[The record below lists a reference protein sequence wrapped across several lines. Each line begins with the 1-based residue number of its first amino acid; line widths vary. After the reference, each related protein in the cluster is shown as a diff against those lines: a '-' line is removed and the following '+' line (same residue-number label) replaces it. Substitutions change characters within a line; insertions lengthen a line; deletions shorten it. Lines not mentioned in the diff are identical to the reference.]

1 MASVALSTKAVGSTV
16 KLKVNGTAR
25 EFLVVHQGKPSSLY
39 DESCNGTWLLMKDCY
54 ESRQWHSSNSNS
66 YKAST
71 IHSYL
76 NGTFLNL
83 FDADIREVIKQV
95 KIPYVNGTGNS
106 AVASGSSGLSCKIFL
121 LSGREV
127 GFSTSDNQYFPNDGA
142 KLSYFESG
150 TGSSA
155 LNKRI
160 AKLNGSATLW
170 WLRSPGTG
178 STRVAWRVYS
188 NGSYYNG
195 HCTNSY
201 GIRPALVLPSD
212 LLVSDDGSVQT
223 NTPPTITSTSG
234 NSGVNLGSKAAA
246 FSFKY
251 TPSDADGNKLTVKEK
266 LDGVVKKTRSN
277 VTSGTQLTFECTST
291 AAEFQKI
298 LNGTHTITIEASDGQ
313 ETATFTATF
322 TKAVTEATITLDEP
336 LAVEG
341 DITVAILA
349 VTGDIPV
356 DAEYTVEVT
365 NNAKDSSPVWQDATT
380 EVKNGTN
387 IVFENHANT
396 NGAAFNF
403 RITVKRGSSNTG
415 GHISGVSGA
424 FQ

>member
-66 YKAST
+66 YKPST

-121 LSGREV
+121 LSGYEV
-127 GFSTSDNQYFPNDGA
+127 GFRTSDNSYFPVDGA
-142 KLSYFESG
+142 KLSYFDAG
-150 TGSSA
+150 TGTTA
-155 LNKRI
+155 NNKRI
-160 AKLNGSATLW
+160 AKLNGSATCW
-170 WLRSPGTG
+170 WLRSPYTS
-178 STRVAWRVYS
+178 STRNAWYV
-188 NGSYYNG
+188 GSDGGCGYGYCAG
-195 HCTNSY
+195 SY

-212 LLVSDDGSVQT
+212 LLVSADGSVQT

-251 TPSDADGNKLTVKEK
+251 TPSDADGNKMTVKEK
-266 LDGVVKKTRSN
+266 LDGVVKKTRRN
-277 VTSGTQLTFECTST
+277 VTSGTQLTFECAST

-349 VTGDIPV
+349 VTGEIPV

-387 IVFENHANT
+387 IVFENHTNT

-415 GHISGVSGA
+415 GHIFGVSGA